1 MSIYF
6 SHPLNLVKR
15 LVNGIPTNPGIA
27 QIPNDKIICLRGR
40 KFRIFQINTSYP
52 IALLFQSFYQ
62 ACPEPAEGWLPIK
75 PPAPQTS
82 AFFISTPY

>member
-40 KFRIFQINTSYP
+40 KFRIFQIHPPYP
-52 IALLFQSFYQ
+52 KAFLFQSFYQ
-62 ACPEPAEGWLPIK
+62 ACPEPCPEPCPERSRGVVEG
-75 PPAPQTS
+75 S
-82 AFFISTPY
+82 AIEG